1 MQQHTVPLWK
11 GIFRFVLKRIILVLT
26 LMFCIG
32 LGIALA
38 NMRSLSSS
46 LIESQA
52 RQSAELYIQ
61 TLNQAIDLYSFAAVD
76 RAKTVDGV
84 EVTHAYLSDDGA
96 IPLPSTFAIELGDRI
111 SDQNPNMAMFRF
123 YSDYPF
129 PWRKDGGPKDAF
141 ESEALKHLR
150 DNPKKPFF
158 WTERDGEHVIFRYGE
173 ASIMKPSCVSC
184 HNTHPESPYRNW
196 EVGDVA
202 GVWEVNQ
209 PLDSLVGKVNTHL
222 RGTFAMLGGIS
233 GMGIVGLTL
242 VIGKLRQT
250 ARQLEW
256 RVQERTA
263 DLAQVNAD
271 LENRN
276 QLIRQVFG
284 RYLSNDVVS
293 NLLESPSRLELG
305 GDRRTVTILTSDL
318 RGFTALSERL
328 QPEDVI
334 QILNLY
340 LERMAEVIN
349 RYQGTI
355 DEFMGDGILVLFGA
369 PAQRQDDAL
378 RAVACACAMQLAM
391 GGVNELMQ
399 QRNLP
404 RLAMGIGIHT
414 GEVVVGNIGSEQRTK
429 YGIVGSPVNL
439 TYRIESYTK
448 GGQILISAATL
459 QAAGTSVKTQSQQQ
473 VHPKG
478 AQHPITVYDVSGV
491 AGSHSLYLPREEER
505 FFPVAR
511 PIPLQFTLVEGK
523 QISQTEF
530 KGRLVQLSEQGAEI
544 QVAEAR
550 DLPPELTN
558 LKLNLLLAV
567 RSANGSANQSAN
579 PMIKQMPRLS
589 DDLYAK
595 VLDRQPAQNCFR
607 VQFTTVPPSLQTKL
621 DALYRAE
628 MVGAEPVVEG

>member
-1 MQQHTVPLWK
+1 MQQPTSPVWK
-11 GIFRFVLKRIILVLT
+11 GIFRFFLKRIILVLT

-52 RQSAELYIQ
+52 SQNAELYIQ
-61 TLNQAIDLYSFAAVD
+61 TLNQAIDLYSIAAVD
-76 RAKTVDGV
+76 RAKTVAGV
-84 EVTHAYLSDDGA
+84 DVTHAYLSKDGA

-111 SDQNPNMAMFRF
+111 SEQDTDAVSVRF

-129 PWRKDGGPKDAF
+129 PWRKEGGPNDDF

-150 DNPKKPFF
+150 DNPKKAFF
-158 WTERDGEHVIFRYGE
+158 WTEKDSEHVIFRYGK
-173 ASIMKPSCVSC
+173 ASIMKPSCVAC
-184 HNTHPESPYRNW
+184 HNTHPDSPYKNW

-209 PLDSLVGKVNTHL
+209 PLDSLVAKVNARL
-222 RGTFAMLGGIS
+222 RGTFAMLGGLS
-233 GMGIVGLTL
+233 GLGIVGLTL

-250 ARQLEW
+250 AKQLEW
-256 RVQERTA
+256 RVQERTS
-263 DLAQVNAD
+263 DLAQVNEN

-305 GDRRTVTILTSDL
+305 GDRRNVTILTSDL

-340 LERMAEVIN
+340 LEQMAEVIN

-369 PAQRQDDAL
+369 PTRRDDDAL

-391 GGVNELMQ
+391 GGVNERMQ
-399 QRNLP
+399 QLGLP
-404 RLAMGIGIHT
+404 RLSMGVGVHT

-448 GGQILISAATL
+448 GGQILISEATL
-459 QAAGTSVKTQSQQQ
+459 QAAGASVKTHHKQQ

-478 AQHPITVYDVSGV
+478 AQKPITIYDVQGV
-491 AGSHSLYLPREEER
+491 GGFYSLYLPQEEEN

-511 PIPLQFTLVEGK
+511 PIPLQYAVLEGK
-523 QISQTEF
+523 QINPIEF
-530 KGRLVQLSEQGAEI
+530 KGRLTQLSEQGAVIEI
-544 QVAEAR
+544 AQAT
-550 DLPPELTN
+550 DLPLELTN
-558 LKLNLLLAV
+558 LKLNLRLSTQAP
-567 RSANGSANQSAN
+567 NQ
-579 PMIKQMPRLS
+579 PLLS

-595 VLDRQPAQNCFR
+595 VLDRQPKHNCFR
-607 VQFTTVPPSLQTKL
+607 VQFTTVPPSLQPQL
-621 DALYRAE
+621 DTLYRSIAHS
-628 MVGAEPVVEG
+628 VSS